1 MPRVPVN
8 RTASLAANTA
18 YAGVVIGTP
27 VTRAIAA
34 NSLVMS
40 NTIASGD
47 ISIMANRGGNSEEYF
62 LADSSAGQLRLTSP
76 AEHLLVNTVVD
87 SKVIRLNSRD
97 YTATTGDF
105 IGVQIKPAATVTKTA
120 DGLKG
125 LEVSPRVNSGVAM
138 AGASGTVI
146 GIAAD
151 VYLKGTAAGTIA
163 GDIRTLNLELVTD
176 DAGTRTISGNVN
188 AIRVRA
194 AFSATTISG
203 TMVPIRIE
211 KAETQTG
218 SQQWDAVL
226 DLPGTTTG
234 IWHDTDSDSGDT
246 EAGYIKVLVN
256 GNARYILLYS
266 DAPTL

>member
-8 RTASLAANTA
+8 KQASLAANTA
-18 YAGVVIGTP
+18 YPGLVLGTP
-27 VTRAIAA
+27 VTTAIAG
-34 NSLVMS
+34 NSLVIS

-47 ISIMANRGGNSEEYF
+47 IVLMANRGGNSEEYIF
-62 LADSSAGQLRLTSP
+62 IDGSAGQLKITSP
-76 AEHLLVNTVVD
+76 LDHTLINTVGD
-87 SKVIRLNSRD
+87 SKNVRINSRN
-97 YTATTGDF
+97 YTGTTGDN
-105 IGVQIKPAATVTKTA
+105 IAVQIKPAVTVTKTA

-146 GIAAD
+146 GIASD
-151 VYLKGTAAGTIA
+151 VYLKGTATGTIA
-163 GDIRTLNLELVTD
+163 GDIRALNLEVVTD

-211 KAETQTG
+211 KAEAQTG

-226 DLPGTTTG
+226 ELPSTNTG

>member
-1 MPRVPVN
+1 MA
-8 RTASLAANTA
+8 THYIHEYSSLAVFNQGSPDKPNAFAIGAVGAILYPGKDNSSTPANVHFKFATQ
-18 YAGVVIGTP
+18 
-27 VTRAIAA
+27 
-34 NSLVMS
+34 
-40 NTIASGD
+40 GD
-47 ISIMANRGGNSEEYF
+47 DKNI
-62 LADSSAGQLRLTSP
+62 Q
-76 AEHLLVNTVVD
+76 
-87 SKVIRLNSRD
+87 LNSRN
-97 YTATTGDF
+97 YVATTGDF

-146 GIAAD
+146 GIHSD

-163 GDIRTLNLELVTD
+163 GDIRALNLEVVTD
-176 DAGTRTISGNVN
+176 DAGVRAITGNVN
-188 AIRVRA
+188 AIRIRA
-194 AFSATTISG
+194 AFSGTISG
-203 TMVPIRIE
+203 KMVPIRIE

-218 SQQWDAVL
+218 SEQWDAVL
-226 DLPGTTTG
+226 ELPSTNTG
-234 IWHDTDSDSGDT
+234 IWHDTDADSGDT